1 MQAQATGVS
10 SERHQYKPKSI
21 EDRWQAAWNES
32 DVFATPKLG
41 EGQKGSYVL
50 PVPPFTSGTAHMGH
64 VRSYT
69 LADAYVRF
77 RRACG
82 DLILFPLG
90 FDSFGLPSELGAI
103 RGNTQPKAWV
113 MACAQKMLGQFGAMG
128 YSMDW
133 KRTFVSSEPD
143 IYRWSQWLFLALR
156 ERGWVYQDSAKVDW
170 CEGCKTVLARIQVE
184 DGHCWRCGSPVKLVN
199 RTQWFVRASAY
210 LDENFAMLERLP
222 LWDKLSLGSQHAAMG
237 RVEGVEIETAALD
250 GASLTVF
257 TPHPEQ
263 IEGAA
268 FVALSPRHPALDGW
282 ILDEAIRARVE
293 NLRSGG
299 WQRSEREAEAV
310 TMIDLEHPVTIAGVP
325 RLLPVLVVPS
335 VDSRF
340 GPSAVLGIPELEALD
355 RAIASKLPASKPLRV
370 PGERP
375 AVKPAVR
382 YAAGDFPVSRQ
393 RSWGAPIPLI
403 HCPKCGTVPV
413 PVADL
418 PVELP
423 EDLTITGE
431 GNALVDHPTFSKCAC
446 PSCGGQARRE
456 TDTLDCNFDA
466 LWLWMPQCV
475 PSEDRG
481 RELFTH
487 PEMKRW
493 LPTHAVVWGADGGI
507 FITNQRAFTKMLRD
521 QGALDYLP
529 EGEPYVRFVM
539 HEMVRFDGRKMSKHL
554 GNVVDPEALVER
566 LGADTVRFT
575 MLYAAAPRN
584 GINWN
589 EKELEYCHRFIERLW
604 DYTSSR
610 LHGVE
615 VPLGAQIDTSDKLRR
630 QLSKWTATAV
640 KKVTNDL
647 QMVQMHRAARN
658 VIMLLTRI
666 EDFERRALAE
676 RGGLQDEDRQ
686 ALAIA
691 LLALV
696 QLAAPLVPHIAEE
709 LWSLGG
715 RERFVSVEPW
725 PIEVQEPVHAQ

>member
-1 MQAQATGVS
+1 MQAECTGVS
-10 SERHQYKPKSI
+10 TERHQYKPKSI
-21 EDRWQAAWNES
+21 EDRWQAAWNDS

-41 EGQKGSYVL
+41 EGEKGSYIL

-69 LADAYVRF
+69 LADAYARF

-82 DLILFPLG
+82 SLILFPLG

-103 RGNTQPKAWV
+103 RGNTQPKEWV
-113 MACAQKMLGQFGAMG
+113 IACAQKMLGQFSAMG

-156 ERGWVYQDSAKVDW
+156 ERGWVYQDKAKVDW
-170 CEGCKTVLARIQVE
+170 CEGCNTVLARIQVE
-184 DGHCWRCGSPVKLVN
+184 DGHCWRCGSPVKLVS

-210 LDENFAMLERLP
+210 LDENFQMLERLP
-222 LWDKLSLGSQHAAMG
+222 LWDKLSLGSQHAAIG
-237 RVEGVEIETAALD
+237 RVEGVELEAAALD
-250 GASLTVF
+250 GAALTVF
-257 TPHPEQ
+257 TPYSEQ
-263 IEGAA
+263 IEEAA

-310 TMIDLEHPVTIAGVP
+310 TMIDLEHPVMIARVP

-340 GPSAVLGIPELEALD
+340 GPSAVLGVPELEALD
-355 RAIASKLPASKPLRV
+355 RVIAARLPPSKPWRV
-370 PGERP
+370 DGERP
-375 AVKPAVR
+375 VAEPAVR

-403 HCPKCGTVPV
+403 HCPQCGAVPV
-413 PVADL
+413 PVEDL

-423 EDLTITGE
+423 EDLMITGA
-431 GNALVDHPTFSKCAC
+431 GNALVDHQTFSKCTC
-446 PSCGGQARRE
+446 PACGGEARRE

-475 PSEDRG
+475 PSEDRS

-521 QGALDYLP
+521 QGTLDYLP
-529 EGEPYVRFVM
+529 QGEPYVRFVM

-554 GNVVDPEALVER
+554 GNVVDPEALIAR

-589 EKELEYCHRFIERLW
+589 EKELEYCRRFIERMW
-604 DYTSSR
+604 DYTSLR
-610 LHGVE
+610 VHGFE
-615 VPLGAQIDTSDKLRR
+615 VALGEQIDTSDKLRR
-630 QLSKWTATAV
+630 QLSKWCATAV

-647 QMVQMHRAARN
+647 ETVQMHRATRN
-658 VIMLLTRI
+658 VIMLLGRI

-676 RGGLQDEDRQ
+676 RGALAPEDRQ

-691 LLALV
+691 LLQLV

-725 PIEVQEPVHAQ
+725 PIEIDESLHAK